1 MKNNDEKIP
10 DIFFNRIMD
19 FIEKNINILTKNDI
33 VKLIQIF
40 IINDK
45 YFKTLFE
52 KMESYGIEF
61 SKEMIHRRIEL
72 YLEEKDEE
80 NNKKVIEM
88 LGDDKF
94 KDKYDIQYLIMLFK
108 FKEFKQGI
116 EVLSKIINKKQ
127 ELLNIY
133 MQEKNY
139 EKIIEM
145 CYNLNESGISSAG
158 IILNYFLDK
167 NLRKSM
173 EEIEIK
179 KINEYLKKF
188 LGKILDDNLLLPIS
202 VLSIINEKNNDI
214 PVDIINDFIEK
225 SIEKQLNNLEL
236 SSKNINLYT
245 NQINDLSSKMTELNT
260 TAMKLNLYLCDECN
274 LDVSFPFVCYKCGH
288 NYHSLCLNANI
299 EDEIINKECPK
310 CKKNKNKINEEIKNM
325 EIYNTFIKDKINFKQ
340 EYEKS
345 DNKIDF
351 ILSLYG
357 KGLFKQI
364 E

>member
-1 MKNNDEKIP
+1 
-10 DIFFNRIMD
+10 
-19 FIEKNINILTKNDI
+19 
-33 VKLIQIF
+33 
-40 IINDK
+40 
-45 YFKTLFE
+45 
-52 KMESYGIEF
+52 MESYGIEF
-61 SKEMIHRRIEL
+61 SKDMIHRRIEL

-225 SIEKQLNNLEL
+225 SIEKQLNNDISNNIDTIRNNYNSDIFGFLDIIYKYDYNTYKKIKDNWYKDEF
-236 SSKNINLYT
+236 KNININVKT
-245 NQINDLSSKMTELNT
+245 NINISSK
-260 TAMKLNLYLCDECN
+260 
-274 LDVSFPFVCYKCGH
+274 G
-288 NYHSLCLNANI
+288 NI
-299 EDEIINKECPK
+299 LEGN
-310 CKKNKNKINEEIKNM
+310 NE
-325 EIYNTFIKDKINFKQ
+325 KD
-340 EYEKS
+340 
-345 DNKIDF
+345 
-351 ILSLYG
+351 
-357 KGLFKQI
+357 
-364 E
+364 